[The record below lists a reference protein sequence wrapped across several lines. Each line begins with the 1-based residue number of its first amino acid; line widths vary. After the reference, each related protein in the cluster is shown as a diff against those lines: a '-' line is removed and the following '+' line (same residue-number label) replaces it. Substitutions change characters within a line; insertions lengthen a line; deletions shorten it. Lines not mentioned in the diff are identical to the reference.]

1 MATSDIQGT
10 KGRSMKRIYLIAGIV
25 VLLILVF
32 AAIADRTK
40 IGQWSYSVLSYC
52 LNLQTPSQLITVK
65 VVKGQEA
72 INVQP

>member
-1 MATSDIQGT
+1 MITILTHG
-10 KGRSMKRIYLIAGIV
+10 GIV

-32 AAIADRTK
+32 AAIADRTMVE
-40 IGQWSYSVLSYC
+40 QWAYPVLSYC
-52 LNLQTPSQLITVK
+52 LNLKTPSQLITVK

>member
-10 KGRSMKRIYLIAGIV
+10 KGRSMKRIYLIVGIV
-25 VLLILVF
+25 VLLILAF
-32 AAIADRTK
+32 AAIADRTMVE
-40 IGQWSYSVLSYC
+40 QRSYSVLSYC